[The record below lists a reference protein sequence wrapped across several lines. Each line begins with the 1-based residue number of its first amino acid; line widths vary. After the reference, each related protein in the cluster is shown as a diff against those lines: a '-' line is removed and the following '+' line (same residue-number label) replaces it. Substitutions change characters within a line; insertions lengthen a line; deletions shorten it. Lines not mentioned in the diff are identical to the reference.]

1 MDGRTPV
8 NSLGIDTIVTILAAG
23 LIFLLALVL
32 GIWKYRQI
40 ATAENHLAHP
50 YVDIAHRA
58 ALLYSFATMLVA
70 AFVELSAWPTWVNLT
85 AAMVLVFFFVAAIF
99 EYIVH
104 GMRRD
109 TTNQF
114 EHPTTALTVGMV
126 GLIIGE
132 VGGFA
137 VLLAG
142 FVAGQLF

>member
-1 MDGRTPV
+1 VR
-8 NSLGIDTIVTILAAG
+8 SLGIDTISTILAAG

-32 GIWKYRQI
+32 GIWKYRQM
-40 ATAENHLAHP
+40 ATSENHLAHP

-70 AFVELSAWPTWVNLT
+70 VFVELSAWRTWVNLT

-104 GMRRD
+104 GIRRD

-114 EHPTTALTVGMV
+114 EHPTPTVTVGMIA
-126 GLIIGE
+126 LIIGE

>member
-1 MDGRTPV
+1 MDRGTPV
-8 NSLGIDTIVTILAAG
+8 NSLGIDTLATIFAAG
-23 LIFLLALVL
+23 LIFLLSLVL
-32 GIWKYRQI
+32 GIWKYHQM
-40 ATAENHLAHP
+40 ATSENHLAHP

-58 ALLYSFATMLVA
+58 ALLYSFAAMLVA
-70 AFVELSAWPTWVNLT
+70 VFVELSAWPTWVNLT

-104 GMRRD
+104 GIRRD

-114 EHPTTALTVGMV
+114 EHPTPMLTVGMI

-142 FVAGQLF
+142 FVAGQFF

>member
-58 ALLYSFATMLVA
+58 ALLYAFATMLVA
-70 AFVELSAWPTWVNLT
+70 VFVELSAWPTWVNLT

>member
-1 MDGRTPV
+1 MNGAPATT
-8 NSLGIDTIVTILAAG
+8 LGIDTVVTVFAAG

-32 GIWKYRQI
+32 GIWKYRQM
-40 ATAENHLAHP
+40 ATSEDHLAHP

-58 ALLYSFATMLVA
+58 ALLYAFATMLVA
-70 AFVELSAWPTWVNLT
+70 VFVELSAWPTWANMT
-85 AAMVLVFFFVAAIF
+85 AAMVLVFFFVSAIV

-114 EHPTTALTVGMV
+114 AHVTPALTAGMV
-126 GLIIGE
+126 ALIIGE
-132 VGGFA
+132 IGGFA

>member
-1 MDGRTPV
+1 VDGRTAV
-8 NSLGIDTIVTILAAG
+8 NSLGIDTIVTVLAAG

-32 GIWKYRQI
+32 GIWKYRQM

-70 AFVELSAWPTWVNLT
+70 VFVELSAWPTWVNLT

-114 EHPTTALTVGMV
+114 EHPTTALTVGMF

>member
-1 MDGRTPV
+1 VDGRTAV

-23 LIFLLALVL
+23 LIFLLALIL
-32 GIWKYRQI
+32 GIWKYRQM

-70 AFVELSAWPTWVNLT
+70 VFVELSAWPTWVNLT

>member
-1 MDGRTPV
+1 MNGAAATG
-8 NSLGIDTIVTILAAG
+8 LGIDTVVTVFAAG

-32 GIWKYRQI
+32 GIWKYRQM
-40 ATAENHLAHP
+40 ATSENHLAHP

-70 AFVELSAWPTWVNLT
+70 VFVELSAWPTWVNMT
-85 AAMVLVFFFVAAIF
+85 AAMVLVFFFVAAIV

-104 GMRRD
+104 GIRRD

-114 EHPTTALTVGMV
+114 EHGTPALTVGMV
-126 GLIIGE
+126 ALIVGE
-132 VGGFA
+132 IGGFA

>member
-1 MDGRTPV
+1 MNGAAATG
-8 NSLGIDTIVTILAAG
+8 LGIDTVVTVFAAG

-32 GIWKYRQI
+32 GIWKYRQM
-40 ATAENHLAHP
+40 ATSENHLAHP

-70 AFVELSAWPTWVNLT
+70 VFVELSAWPTWVNMT
-85 AAMVLVFFFVAAIF
+85 AAMVLVFFFVTAIV

-104 GMRRD
+104 GVRRD

-114 EHPTTALTVGMV
+114 EHVTPALTAGMV
-126 GLIIGE
+126 ALIVGE
-132 VGGFA
+132 IGGFA